1 MNAKCPVS
9 GRVCV
14 CVCVRGE
21 GGGWGVQRGRRGEGV
36 WSGGAGVVSR
46 IYGVEPFLTMGG
58 FLAVSIRAAL
68 ELYDAPPPSVI
79 TATSLH
85 VCLATEPSGRPP
97 QISW

>member
-1 MNAKCPVS
+1 MNAKVS
-9 GRVCV
+9 GFWA
-14 CVCVRGE
+14 CVRGE
-21 GGGWGVQRGRRGEGV
+21 GGERGGGEGV

-97 QISW
+97 QIFW

>member
-1 MNAKCPVS
+1 MQSVRFL
-9 GRVCV
+9 GVC
-14 CVCVRGE
+14 E
-21 GGGWGVQRGRRGEGV
+21 GWGGGEGV

-79 TATSLH
+79 TATGLH

-97 QISW
+97 QIFW